1 MLGQSGKRRRRGFGG
16 YKKRP
21 GFWLGALGWVKM
33 FLPAKKLREAFP
45 IFLTRL
51 PIWIGGACGGD
62 KDAVGL
68 RIRG

>member
-1 MLGQSGKRRRRGFGG
+1 
-16 YKKRP
+16 
-21 GFWLGALGWVKM
+21 M